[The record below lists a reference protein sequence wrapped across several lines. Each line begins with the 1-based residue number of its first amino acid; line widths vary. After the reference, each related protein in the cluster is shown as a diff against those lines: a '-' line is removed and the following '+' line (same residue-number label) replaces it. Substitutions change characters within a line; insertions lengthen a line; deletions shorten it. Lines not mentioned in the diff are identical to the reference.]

1 MFCRRKKS
9 NSTEEGA
16 QERQESGFTAV
27 LSSVTVWTSGTYV
40 LHMQNAIRSKGKK
53 ERGKKAMPKN

>member
-1 MFCRRKKS
+1 MFCRGRKS

-16 QERQESGFTAV
+16 QERQESGFPAD

-53 ERGKKAMPKN
+53 REKKKAMPKN